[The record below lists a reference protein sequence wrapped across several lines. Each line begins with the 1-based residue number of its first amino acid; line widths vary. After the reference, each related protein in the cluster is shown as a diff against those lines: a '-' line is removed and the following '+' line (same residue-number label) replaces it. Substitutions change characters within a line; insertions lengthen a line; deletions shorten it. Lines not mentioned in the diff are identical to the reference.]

1 VIQCRAP
8 EMSDQIE
15 TIPLDELQSL
25 SVLQE
30 AKKRKQ
36 VEDDSLRLRNR
47 LLQLERQA
55 HKAEKRI
62 VQTKQRAKDILDQR
76 QRNERRE
83 CEKRKFIEEL
93 EHEILQ
99 HREDIAKCVASSCML
114 ASPATTCSN
123 PSAAQPN
130 PPQLLEVN

>member
-1 VIQCRAP
+1 
-8 EMSDQIE
+8 MSDHVAIM
-15 TIPLDELQSL
+15 PLDELQGM

-30 AKKRKQ
+30 VKKRKQ
-36 VEDDSLRLRNR
+36 VEDDALRLRNR

-83 CEKRKFIEEL
+83 SERKQFFEEL

-114 ASPATTCSN
+114 ATASPATA
-123 PSAAQPN
+123 PLQLL
-130 PPQLLEVN
+130 PQLTPRNF